1 MFLKRKISWVILLGI
16 FFLGSVCYEVS
27 TLASESKQINE
38 CLYIVSEDTIDMSY
52 DDRYEVA
59 NNYKDY
65 VVVKISNDSIKSY
78 KVDKGKKTSNLDEQV
93 VRLEEKSNVK
103 LIASAIG
110 SAEVYLAK
118 KDVADK
124 ASKCFDKDYVK
135 SLSRKEKKD
144 TIELIKLNV
153 DVKPARLT
161 TMFISGQSNAEG
173 ICSAN
178 TGFHPEDSILCDEGT
193 VYTAYTNHAITRGD
207 DSIVGIKDM
216 VKIPTE
222 ESNKAVPS
230 SLVSSQNIFGE
241 ELQYKPNALTC
252 KGLGKTGFDSGLAYE
267 WNRKTGDKVF
277 VVNAAWSG
285 SSIKAWQ
292 QGQNPY
298 KNAYKMFKSANE
310 LVNAEIE
317 AKHYEMGNKYM
328 FWLQGEADSNMQ
340 AEEYLKLLLEM
351 HNTFK
356 VELGYEKIG
365 IIMVRAAGGN
375 HNNEMDLKMTSPRIV
390 QNYLAS
396 SANYADIYVVSTA
409 NEEWTSDEGVRKYFS
424 AKYEDGK
431 LSYPLRKNA
440 TIKDIPTSVAQ
451 VHEDIHY
458 AQVGHNENGLSSADE
473 MLAIANSENTDSIS
487 GQFKNANG
495 QTVSSIIMNKSS
507 KEILV
512 PTVKTLSQSKNVN
525 FTLQGNAIT
534 WDAVTGE
541 LKSNDR
547 PGIAILTMVNGITNK
562 EVAKC
567 SIIVRTDTKPKLK
580 NVANQNDG
588 INIEWE
594 QIVGVD
600 NYAVFRKEDGG
611 KWQSIDVV
619 NGNIYIDLQAQIGK
633 KYSYSVRGIDP
644 TSNEYLTDFDQK
656 GVQIER
662 KIE

>member
-1 MFLKRKISWVILLGI
+1 
-16 FFLGSVCYEVS
+16 
-27 TLASESKQINE
+27 
-38 CLYIVSEDTIDMSY
+38 
-52 DDRYEVA
+52 
-59 NNYKDY
+59 
-65 VVVKISNDSIKSY
+65 
-78 KVDKGKKTSNLDEQV
+78 
-93 VRLEEKSNVK
+93 
-103 LIASAIG
+103 
-110 SAEVYLAK
+110 
-118 KDVADK
+118 
-124 ASKCFDKDYVK
+124 
-135 SLSRKEKKD
+135 
-144 TIELIKLNV
+144 
-153 DVKPARLT
+153 
-161 TMFISGQSNAEG
+161 
-173 ICSAN
+173 
-178 TGFHPEDSILCDEGT
+178 
-193 VYTAYTNHAITRGD
+193 
-207 DSIVGIKDM
+207 
-216 VKIPTE
+216 
-222 ESNKAVPS
+222 
-230 SLVSSQNIFGE
+230 
-241 ELQYKPNALTC
+241 
-252 KGLGKTGFDSGLAYE
+252 
-267 WNRKTGDKVF
+267 
-277 VVNAAWSG
+277 
-285 SSIKAWQ
+285 
-292 QGQNPY
+292 
-298 KNAYKMFKSANE
+298 
-310 LVNAEIE
+310 
-317 AKHYEMGNKYM
+317 
-328 FWLQGEADSNMQ
+328 
-340 AEEYLKLLLEM
+340 
-351 HNTFK
+351 
-356 VELGYEKIG
+356 
-365 IIMVRAAGGN
+365 
-375 HNNEMDLKMTSPRIV
+375 MDLKMTSPRIV